1 MSVPAGWYDAP
12 DGSGGKWWFDGNGW
26 VPPTKPVE
34 APVAPKVGP
43 VVQPVQQKPKA
54 SPRPTQ
60 PRKAADLPKA
70 EPVVEDVK
78 AIKAQDGDRTKA
90 IESVFAQFGVKATM
104 SNIVRGPSVVR
115 YELKL
120 GPGIKV
126 DKASGLHGNLQYETA
141 CESVRVLAPIP
152 GKTAI
157 GVELPR
163 KVRQTVKLGDVAI
176 PTDLAQPLVVPVG
189 MSVDGDAVFANLA
202 EMPHMLVSGTTGS
215 GKSCFINAM
224 LVSLINRNDP
234 SKLKLSLIDPKM
246 VELTPFDGIPHLLG
260 PVVTDPE
267 EAHSTLFWLTEEM
280 DRRYQAMRSAKVRSI
295 ETLDMPYIVV
305 VIDELADLMKSRMGQ
320 DIEDTIVRLAQKARA
335 AGIHL
340 VLATQRPS
348 VDVVTGLIKANVPS
362 RLAFSMASGVDSR
375 VVLDQNGAE
384 ALLGKGDGLF
394 LPVGQRHPVRI
405 QSPFVTDEEVD
416 TAVQEAS

>member
-1 MSVPAGWYDAP
+1 
-12 DGSGGKWWFDGNGW
+12 
-26 VPPTKPVE
+26 
-34 APVAPKVGP
+34 
-43 VVQPVQQKPKA
+43 
-54 SPRPTQ
+54 
-60 PRKAADLPKA
+60 
-70 EPVVEDVK
+70 
-78 AIKAQDGDRTKA
+78 
-90 IESVFAQFGVKATM
+90 
-104 SNIVRGPSVVR
+104 
-115 YELKL
+115 
-120 GPGIKV
+120 
-126 DKASGLHGNLQYETA
+126 
-141 CESVRVLAPIP
+141 
-152 GKTAI
+152 
-157 GVELPR
+157 VELPR
-163 KVRQTVKLGDVAI
+163 KVRQTVKLGDLPI
-176 PTDLAQPLVVPVG
+176 EDYHPLVFPVG
-189 MSVDGDAVFANLA
+189 MNVDGEVISANLA
-202 EMPHMLVSGTTGS
+202 EMPHILVSGTTGA

-224 LVSLINRNDP
+224 LVSMINRAGPDR
-234 SKLKLSLIDPKM
+234 LKLSLIDPKM

-305 VIDELADLMKSRMGQ
+305 VIDELADLMKSRMGS
-320 DIEDTIVRLAQKARA
+320 DIEETIVRLAQKARA

-384 ALLGKGDGLF
+384 SLLGKGDGLF
-394 LPVGQRHPVRI
+394 LPVGNRHPIRI

-416 TAVQEAS
+416 TAVQEVS

>member
-1 MSVPAGWYDAP
+1 MSAAGWYAAP
-12 DGSGGKWWFDGNGW
+12 DGSDAEWYFDGTGW
-26 VPPTKPVE
+26 RPESARPKPGSVP
-34 APVAPKVGP
+34 PVAPKVGP
-43 VVQPVQQKPKA
+43 VVQPVQQKAKATPKPTA
-54 SPRPTQ
+54 PRE
-60 PRKAADLPKA
+60 LPKA
-70 EPVVEDVK
+70 EPIEESKSVVK
-78 AIKAQDGDRTKA
+78 RIDGERSAA
-90 IESVFAQFGVKATM
+90 IESVLGQFGVKATM
-104 SNIVRGPSVVR
+104 TNIVHGPSVVR

-126 DKASGLHGNLQYETA
+126 EKVSGLHGNLQYETA

-163 KVRQTVKLGDVAI
+163 KVRQTVKLGDLPI
-176 PTDLAQPLVVPVG
+176 EDDHPLVFPVG
-189 MSVDGDAVFANLA
+189 MNVDGEVISANLA
-202 EMPHMLVSGTTGS
+202 EMPHILVSGTTGA

-224 LVSLINRNDP
+224 LVSMINRAGPDR
-234 SKLKLSLIDPKM
+234 LKLSLIDPKM

-305 VIDELADLMKSRMGQ
+305 VIDELADLMKSRMGS
-320 DIEDTIVRLAQKARA
+320 DIEETIVRLAQKARA

-384 ALLGKGDGLF
+384 SLLGKGDGLF
-394 LPVGQRHPVRI
+394 LPVGNRHPIRI

-416 TAVQEAS
+416 TAVQEVS